1 MIKNIIIAILSFIL
15 AYMLIDKYSNNV
27 TVIINSEKVA
37 LKTSEKFNTIVFS
50 SQLLGK
56 ENTRYTSLDCFY
68 TNRLNRKYE
77 IFQDDN
83 NNYLIFHYNRGTKK
97 FSIEYLDKEEIQEIL
112 EHL

>member
-1 MIKNIIIAILSFIL
+1 MIKNIIIAILSFAL

-27 TVIINSEKVA
+27 TVIINNEKVA
-37 LKTSEKFNTIVFS
+37 LKTNEKFNTVVFS
-50 SQLLGK
+50 SQLLG
-56 ENTRYTSLDCFY
+56 NNNRYTSLDCFY

-77 IFQDDN
+77 IFKDDN

-97 FSIEYLDKEEIQEIL
+97 FSIEYLDKEQEIL